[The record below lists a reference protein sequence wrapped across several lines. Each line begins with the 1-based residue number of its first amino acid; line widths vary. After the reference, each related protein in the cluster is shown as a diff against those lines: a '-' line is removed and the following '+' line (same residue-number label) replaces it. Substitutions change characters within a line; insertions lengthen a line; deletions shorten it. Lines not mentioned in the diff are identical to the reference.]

1 MIETSANLNEA
12 DYQMLSA
19 GFIDRG
25 LATAARLRRVDDI
38 EGSEIVGRTRRG
50 GTSYAGIAIPYF
62 QPSDCNNP
70 REYRLRRDQP
80 DLERK
85 GGGDLKEKGRYL
97 SPPGRSNMPYFPP
110 DVTAGE
116 LSDTKLPSVI
126 TEGEKKTLAL
136 CWKGG
141 ITYDHSRVSENREI
155 TITSGTLSI
164 IGGIQPSRLQH
175 YISEAYSYDNA
186 DGLPQRFLIA
196 YPDARRQMA
205 KPTQSDYEQLG
216 RGLETAY
223 GVFKMLA
230 EKQFGGHEKSD
241 SGDHFFPVQLDRDA
255 QAAFGE
261 WKDDTEAEAMRLESD
276 DEVFAS
282 FLYKLPKS
290 CAAIA
295 LIFHCIEN
303 INAEGMPDRIPLETT
318 IQALAYIEV
327 MTTRTRPRSRL
338 TADCR

>member
-1 MIETSANLNEA
+1 MIETSANLNAA

-38 EGSEIVGRTRRG
+38 EGSEIVGRTRNASA
-50 GTSYAGIAIPYF
+50 SYAGIVFPYF
-62 QPSDCNNP
+62 SPNDNEHP

-97 SPPGRSNMPYFPP
+97 SPPGRSNMLYFPP

-141 ITYDHSRVSENREI
+141 ITYDHSRVSEDPEI

-175 YISEAYSYDNA
+175 YISEAYSYDNS
-186 DGLPQRFLIA
+186 DGLPQRILFA
-196 YPDARRQMA
+196 YPGCPKIDE
-205 KPTQSDYEQLG
+205 K
-216 RGLETAY
+216 AY
-223 GVFKMLA
+223 
-230 EKQFGGHEKSD
+230 
-241 SGDHFFPVQLDRDA
+241 
-255 QAAFGE
+255 
-261 WKDDTEAEAMRLESD
+261 TERL
-276 DEVFAS
+276 
-282 FLYKLPKS
+282 
-290 CAAIA
+290 
-295 LIFHCIEN
+295 
-303 INAEGMPDRIPLETT
+303 
-318 IQALAYIEV
+318 
-327 MTTRTRPRSRL
+327 
-338 TADCR
+338 